1 MRRFNQVE
9 DYEIPAQELGPADHA
24 FLMVKVWARLG
35 LVSLR
40 PVDSPNPKPSR
51 ETLRIFS
58 NLLNASPSE
67 LKQISDSWLML
78 DTLVDPVSIEKSK
91 INDQLALDFGPPPP
105 EEDPIAWKSSEA
117 STAADPSSLA
127 QSAPKAT
134 PEDVLDYY
142 LSNCASTFQ
151 DKDVILM
158 VVYYLE
164 QDARVETIQI
174 SDIRSELDRRRI
186 GRLSNVDATL
196 ANLVKPK
203 AHQELELA
211 SQERPRIYRLTRLG
225 RQRVIDLLK
234 LSEPSIQ

>member
-1 MRRFNQVE
+1 
-9 DYEIPAQELGPADHA
+9 
-24 FLMVKVWARLG
+24 
-35 LVSLR
+35 
-40 PVDSPNPKPSR
+40 
-51 ETLRIFS
+51 
-58 NLLNASPSE
+58 
-67 LKQISDSWLML
+67 
-78 DTLVDPVSIEKSK
+78 
-91 INDQLALDFGPPPP
+91 
-105 EEDPIAWKSSEA
+105 
-117 STAADPSSLA
+117 
-127 QSAPKAT
+127 
-134 PEDVLDYY
+134 
-142 LSNCASTFQ
+142 
-151 DKDVILM
+151 M